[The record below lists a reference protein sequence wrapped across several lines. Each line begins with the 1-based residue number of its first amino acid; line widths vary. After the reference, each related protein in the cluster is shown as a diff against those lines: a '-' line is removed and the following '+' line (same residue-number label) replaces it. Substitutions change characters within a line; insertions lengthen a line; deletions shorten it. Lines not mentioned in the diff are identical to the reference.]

1 MITLDYA
8 QTFVFGYLVG
18 LLCVLV
24 PLFFA
29 VTAPTVFRA
38 RRKRR
43 LPTPQPRQR
52 EDALPTRADVV
63 TWGGAASRERWWT
76 EN

>member
-1 MITLDYA
+1 MFTPDPLS
-8 QTFVFGYLVG
+8 VLFGYLVG

-43 LPTPQPRQR
+43 LPTPQSRQR
-52 EDALPTRADVV
+52 EDALPVV
-63 TWGGAASRERWWT
+63 TEYAGDNVWGHPRSRGS
-76 EN
+76 N